1 MARSTTLGFPRIG
14 PHRELKR
21 ATEGHWAGRVGDDEL
36 DAVARAIRADGWRR
50 QADAGIDL
58 LPSNDFSLYDH
69 VLDTICTV
77 GAAPDRFTTADTSSE
92 PGSRFAL
99 ARGRVA
105 ADGTNVAPLEMT
117 KWFDTNYHY
126 LVPELGPTT
135 RFHLASDQAVDAVV
149 EARVAGHVTRPVL
162 VSP

>member
-69 VLDTICTV
+69 VLDTAWAL
-77 GAAPDRFTTADTSSE
+77 GAVERDA
-92 PGSRFAL
+92 GYFAL
-99 ARGRVA
+99 GWNFADARSNTESWYHSPIWIDMEHFLFFPYDFSGGVTCERV
-105 ADGTNVAPLEMT
+105 
-117 KWFDTNYHY
+117 KWHLTPGMEGY
-126 LVPELGPTT
+126 LLL
-135 RFHLASDQAVDAVV
+135 FS
-149 EARVAGHVTRPVL
+149 
-162 VSP
+162 